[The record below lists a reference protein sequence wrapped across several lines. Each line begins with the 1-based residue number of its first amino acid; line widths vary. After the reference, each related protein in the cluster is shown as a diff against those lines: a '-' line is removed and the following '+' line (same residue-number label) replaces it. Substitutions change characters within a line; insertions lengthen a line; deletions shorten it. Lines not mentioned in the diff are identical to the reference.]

1 MEHSPS
7 VHKFRVAH
15 VPHSLRIRA
24 HRAPPPQSPFA
35 MATRRSRSV
44 GANSCST
51 VHLDEE
57 YIVHTGGKGALRAN
71 IHDIS
76 ADDTGT
82 FERLRDLQMKEMAA
96 HQSTWL
102 AMTAKLQEIQICLH
116 NSVCETTTHWRT
128 SSRDIPQQQ
137 SEPTPRNPPRRKSSR
152 TAHPPPTVRAQG
164 TCTSSSADGTPKEES
179 DEEESDAD
187 IPPPPDRDPPEDSD
201 DDGSDRDNEESDR
214 DDEKSARSTSE
225 KADEDDD
232 PSGDE
237 DTGEP
242 PAPSTPPYPPPQ
254 VRTSS
259 ATRQANH
266 QKSICG
272 TSDIR
277 LTQTDNSYPA
287 RRQSYSWN
295 TGTSSSWSDIPGLPH
310 ARVHPDKIDPA
321 SPNTVYAVNIAFGAS
336 ERDIIEF
343 FNSVGGAF
351 EHRCTALSAVN
362 LPYRKDPAGLQ
373 IFQGQGFFMY
383 GTLELAAFALRTLH
397 GRTFR
402 GRPLRVE
409 MSRHPLDCRAT
420 NGANIRGQSRW
431 GDNIFECPPPP

>member
-1 MEHSPS
+1 M
-7 VHKFRVAH
+7 
-15 VPHSLRIRA
+15 L
-24 HRAPPPQSPFA
+24 Q
-35 MATRRSRSV
+35 
-44 GANSCST
+44 
-51 VHLDEE
+51 
-57 YIVHTGGKGALRAN
+57 AN
-71 IHDIS
+71 INDIS

-82 FERLRDLQMKEMAA
+82 FRRLWDLQMNEMAA
-96 HQSTWL
+96 HQRTWV
-102 AMTAKLQEIQICLH
+102 AMTANLQDIQIRLH
-116 NSVCETTTHWRT
+116 ISVCEPTTRWRAPPL
-128 SSRDIPQQQ
+128 DIPQQLPGTT
-137 SEPTPRNPPRRKSSR
+137 PTNPPRVKAPP
-152 TAHPPPTVRAQG
+152 TAHPPPAAHTQG
-164 TCTSSSADGTPKEES
+164 TCTSSSADIAPMEETDEDKS
-179 DEEESDAD
+179 DPD
-187 IPPPPDRDPPEDSD
+187 ISPPPDMDPPEDTGDEKSD
-201 DDGSDRDNEESDR
+201 CGDKKSDR
-214 DDEKSARSTSE
+214 DDEKSDRGTSE
-225 KADEDDD
+225 KADEDND
-232 PSGDE
+232 PSGNAN
-237 DTGEP
+237 TGEP

-254 VRTSS
+254 AETSS
-259 ATRQANH
+259 AAQQANH
-266 QKSICG
+266 QKGICG

-287 RRQSYSWN
+287 RRQSYSRN
-295 TGTSSSWSDIPGLPH
+295 TGASSSWSEIPGLPH

-383 GTLELAAFALRTLH
+383 GTPELAAFALRTLH

-409 MSRHPLDCRAT
+409 MSRHPLDCKAT